1 MFAAARLFGG
11 GVKQVRRAV
20 VPDDGVRIA
29 VREFSPTHSVF
40 VPNVCDVQACRP
52 PSPDEFAQNTRAA
65 VRWAQ
70 RRKAAPIGPGVFF
83 VVVQVK
89 DGVSVVID
97 NIDVRATASQLVPGI
112 ALTQALAGPI
122 DVLSLEIDLNVGR
135 VWCIDANETRIAP
148 IIFSV
153 SSNDPLVMRVSGGS
167 SGAAVL
173 WHLELSMIVNGRA
186 VKRRVPED
194 DDWITVPHD
203 YVGIQRTY
211 EVSAGSWVSSELAEA
226 DRAYAADETLSG
238 AELRRRYGLS

>member
-1 MFAAARLFGG
+1 MEPASVFAAARLFGG

-65 VRWAQ
+65 VRWAKRNQ
-70 RRKAAPIGPGVFF
+70 AVPIDLGVFL

-89 DGVSVVID
+89 NGLSVVID
-97 NIDVRATASQLVPGI
+97 NIDVQTTATQFVPGI

-122 DVLSLEIDLNVGR
+122 DVLSLEVDLNAGR
-135 VWCIDANETRIAP
+135 VWCIDANETRISP
-148 IIFSV
+148 ILFSV
-153 SSNDPLVMRVSGGS
+153 SSNDPLVMRVSGRS
-167 SGAAVL
+167 SAAAVL
-173 WHLELSMIVNGRA
+173 WHLEFSMIVNGRV
-186 VKRRVPED
+186 VKRRVPEEG
-194 DDWITVPHD
+194 DWITVPHD

-211 EVSAGSWVSSELAEA
+211 EVFAGSWVSRELAE
-226 DRAYAADETLSG
+226 G
-238 AELRRRYGLS
+238 